1 MQIYDISR
9 PLTPATAVWPGDQ
22 HVTFTNNG
30 RIAEEGSVVN
40 LHALTQSLHAG
51 THADAPFH
59 YLPDGATIDEMPLQH
74 FVGLCRVVHTPDD
87 LDSISAEVVD
97 EMVAGDREAQRIL
110 FRTRHSALPATEWDS
125 DYVYF
130 EPEAIEH
137 LGRRGVVLV
146 GTDAPS
152 MDPFSSKDLLAH
164 KALGTFGM
172 SNLENLMLR
181 DVPPGT
187 YQLVAAPLKVEGV
200 DGAPVRALL
209 LTNSPDDEHPG

>member
-1 MQIYDISR
+1 MLIYDISR

-22 HVTFTNNG
+22 EVVLTRNAQLG
-30 RIAEEGSVVN
+30 DEDSVVN

-51 THADAPFH
+51 THADAPYH
-59 YLPDGATIDEMPLQH
+59 YLPDGPTIDEMPLEH
-74 FVGLCRVVHTPDD
+74 FVGRCQVVHTPDD
-87 LDSISAEVVD
+87 LVSVTADLVD
-97 EMVAGDREAQRIL
+97 EVLAAHPELHRVL
-110 FRTRHSALPATEWDS
+110 FRTRHSDLPATAWDS

-130 EPEAIEH
+130 EPEAIEL

-152 MDPFSSKDLLAH
+152 MDPFTSKGLSAH
-164 KALGTFGM
+164 KALGAHGM

-181 DVPPGT
+181 EVPAGL
-187 YQLVAAPLKVEGV
+187 YHLVAAPLKVVGV

-209 LTNSPDDEHPG
+209 LTNSLHDEHPG